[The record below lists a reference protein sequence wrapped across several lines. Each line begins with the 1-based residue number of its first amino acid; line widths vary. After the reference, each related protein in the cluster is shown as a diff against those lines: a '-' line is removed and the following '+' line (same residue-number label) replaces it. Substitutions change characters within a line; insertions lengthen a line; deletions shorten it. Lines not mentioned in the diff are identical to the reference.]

1 MSQGA
6 NVSTIQAI
14 DCDVHPTV
22 PDMKALL
29 PHLDDFWR
37 DTVEE
42 RGINSLETVTYPPN
56 SPLTA
61 RPEWRGKNGRAAMA
75 ASEVNPGKII
85 RPLMSSCPKHPG

>member
-1 MSQGA
+1 MSSA
-6 NVSTIQAI
+6 FHAI

-29 PHLDDFWR
+29 PHLDAFWR
-37 DTVEE
+37 ETVEE

-61 RPEWRGKNGRAAMA
+61 RPEWRGRNGRAAMA
-75 ASEVNPGKII
+75 ASEVTPFAKFRTSTLGDICVM
-85 RPLMSSCPKHPG
+85 PS

>member
-1 MSQGA
+1 MSG
-6 NVSTIQAI
+6 AI

-29 PHLDDFWR
+29 PYLDDFWR
-37 DTVEE
+37 ESVEE

-61 RPEWRGKNGRAAMA
+61 RPDWRGSNGRAAIT
-75 ASEVNPGKII
+75 AS
-85 RPLMSSCPKHPG
+85 